1 MTIIFWVDST
11 LGCDSICQIM
21 TELQPQTCR
30 TRGRPARA
38 LTAARQSA
46 VRRAA
51 ACRPRATLFAPVRP
65 VDFCITFHTRSRI
78 SAYLTYVRPHRRPES
93 QRLRVHRHAVPA
105 GAG

>member
-1 MTIIFWVDST
+1 MTIIFWVEST
-11 LGCDSICQIM
+11 LGCDSICQIA
-21 TELQPQTCR
+21 TELQPRTCR

-46 VRRAA
+46 VRPPAGRV
-51 ACRPRATLFAPVRP
+51 PLFAPVRP
-65 VDFCITFHTRSRI
+65 VDLCITFHTRSRI

-93 QRLRVHRHAVPA
+93 QRLRVHRQAVLA